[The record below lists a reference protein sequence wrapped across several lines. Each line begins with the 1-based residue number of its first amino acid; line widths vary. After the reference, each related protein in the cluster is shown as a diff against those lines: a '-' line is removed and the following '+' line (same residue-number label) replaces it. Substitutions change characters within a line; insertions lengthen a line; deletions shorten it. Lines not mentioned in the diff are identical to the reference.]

1 MNSRQ
6 RYSVSLQL
14 LGKFLK
20 YFAMVCFG
28 IVIALLLSAILGI
41 SGFTEDLLL
50 MIQHHALKLIA
61 IVGCIVALVFFA
73 ESWKQ

>member
-28 IVIALLLSAILGI
+28 IAISLLLSATLGI
-41 SGFTEDLLL
+41 SGFTEDLLML
-50 MIQHHALKLIA
+50 IQRHALKFIG
-61 IVGCIVALVFFA
+61 IVGCIMALVFFA

>member
-6 RYSVSLQL
+6 RYSIPLQL
-14 LGKFLK
+14 LGKLLK

-28 IVIALLLSAILGI
+28 IAIALLLSATLGI
-41 SGFTEDLLL
+41 SDFTEDLLML
-50 MIQHHALKLIA
+50 IQRHVLKLIA
-61 IVGCIVALVFFA
+61 IVGCIMALVFFA